1 MVIRAFCPASAFVS
15 ADSDVARNPQRF
27 IHATVGVHCKKTD
40 DMRKI
45 DDKLI
50 ERLTKGDLLPLLNYI
65 KSDNEL
71 RLEVRQNGDAFVYY
85 RKGKALEI
93 KKLKVDTKY
102 GNVPNTELAVSN
114 PKEYF
119 KLIKESIDNW
129 LESKKQRAEF
139 DSQQNIAI
147 SNQNESDKYIILDME
162 YAFEQNQ
169 IEKNSRVKR
178 GVFDLLGI
186 DKETSR
192 IVFFEVKKGM
202 GATKGKS
209 GIEEHIC
216 DFEKHLFG
224 ENAKIFR
231 TNLIKDIKNIIN
243 DKTTLGILNNFIYSD
258 TIEKQDPELIFVF
271 HPDNNSQIQR
281 FSNELKNRHKLIL
294 VNQNNYKLK

>member
-1 MVIRAFCPASAFVS
+1 
-15 ADSDVARNPQRF
+15 
-27 IHATVGVHCKKTD
+27 
-40 DMRKI
+40 MRKI
-45 DDKLI
+45 NEKLI
-50 ERLTKGDLLPLLNYI
+50 HRLINGDLLPLLNYI

-71 RLEVRQNGDAFVYY
+71 RLEVRQNGDAFIYY

-93 KKLKVDTKY
+93 KKLKVDKKY
-102 GNVPNTELAVSN
+102 GNVPNTELAVTN

-147 SNQNESDKYIILDME
+147 SNQDESDKYIILDME

-224 ENAKIFR
+224 ENAKTFR

-243 DKTTLGILNNFIYSD
+243 DKTTLGILKNFIYSD
-258 TIEKQDPELIFVF
+258 TIEKQDPELVFVF
-271 HPDNNSQIQR
+271 HPDNNSQIQQ

-294 VNQNNYKLK
+294 VNHNNYKLK

>member
-1 MVIRAFCPASAFVS
+1 VLRNARQLLA
-15 ADSDVARNPQRF
+15 SDVS
-27 IHATVGVHCKKTD
+27 GHCKKDKTD

-45 DDKLI
+45 SEKLI
-50 ERLTKGDLLPLLNYI
+50 DRLTKGDLLHLLNYI

-71 RLEVRQNGDAFVYY
+71 RLEVRQNGDAFIYY

-93 KKLKVDTKY
+93 KKLKVDKKY
-102 GNVPNTELAVSN
+102 GNVPNTELAVTN

-139 DSQQNIAI
+139 DTQQNIAI
-147 SNQNESDKYIILDME
+147 SNQDESDKYIILDME

-224 ENAKIFR
+224 ENAKTFR

-258 TIEKQDPELIFVF
+258 TFEKQDPELVFVF
-271 HPDNNSQIQR
+271 HPDNNSQIQQ
-281 FSNELKNRHKLIL
+281 FSNELKKRHKLIL
-294 VNQNNYKLK
+294 VYHNNFKLN

>member
-1 MVIRAFCPASAFVS
+1 MLYLYYV
-15 ADSDVARNPQRF
+15 NKY
-27 IHATVGVHCKKTD
+27 VGGHCKKTD

-45 DDKLI
+45 SEKLI
-50 ERLTKGDLLPLLNYI
+50 DRLTKGDLLHLLNYI

-71 RLEVRQNGDAFVYY
+71 RLEVRQNGDAFIYY

-93 KKLKVDTKY
+93 KKLKVDKKY
-102 GNVPNTELAVSN
+102 GNVPNTELAVTN

-147 SNQNESDKYIILDME
+147 SNQDESDKYIILDME

-224 ENAKIFR
+224 ENAKTFR

-243 DKTTLGILNNFIYSD
+243 DKTTLGILKNFIYSD
-258 TIEKQDPELIFVF
+258 TIEKQDPELVFVF
-271 HPDNNSQIQR
+271 HPDNNSQIQQ

-294 VNQNNYKLK
+294 VNHNNYKLK